1 MDGLKLIRKQDVQDS
16 SIAKVTDE
24 VTKARTSVKQTYPT
38 LKARLDAID
47 TNADIIQNNINQAI
61 AGLQWKASVPTFN
74 DLAVAYPNP
83 QEGWTVSTDDTNI
96 IYRFDD
102 ATNQWHAISSNAIG
116 NAVPNGNAGLMTG
129 ADKAKLDGLDATQ
142 YVKKTGDTM
151 TGNLNFDNNNIG
163 LTNAGRLYLR
173 GTINSTILSSA
184 TSGQIYFRPNGDR
197 DTTGEVRI
205 NNGGNVYAPLFV
217 GNLNGN
223 ATSAT
228 RLQNARTIQLTG
240 AVTGQ
245 AKFDG
250 SQNIAINTTI
260 ANPYNARLNTLRRTV
275 EVQAEA
281 QTINIGIAGYNT
293 NNDVLNVYLS
303 GVRLTPVTEYTSTQ
317 ADVTLVGG
325 ERFVVGDVVTFE
337 VIQTVRI

>member
-74 DLAVAYPNP
+74 DIAVRYPNP

-96 IYRFDD
+96 VYRFD
-102 ATNQWHAISSNAIG
+102 AVTNQWLPISSNAIG
-116 NAVPNGNAGLMTG
+116 DVTPNGPSGLMTG
-129 ADKAKLDGLDATQ
+129 ADKAKLDGLNDAN
-142 YVKKTGDTM
+142 YVKKTGDTINGQLTVTGGI
-151 TGNLNFDNNNIG
+151 TGNL
-163 LTNAGRLYLR
+163 AG
-173 GTINSTILSSA
+173 NST
-184 TSGQIYFRPNGDR
+184 T
-197 DTTGEVRI
+197 
-205 NNGGNVYAPLFV
+205 
-217 GNLNGN
+217 
-223 ATSAT
+223 AT
-228 RLQNARTIQLTG
+228 RLQTPRTIQLTG
-240 AVTGQ
+240 EVTGQ
-245 AKFDG
+245 AVFDG

-275 EVQAEA
+275 EVQAES

>member
-74 DLAVAYPNP
+74 DIAVRYPNP

-96 IYRFDD
+96 VYRFD
-102 ATNQWHAISSNAIG
+102 AVTNQWLPISSNAIG
-116 NAVPNGNAGLMTG
+116 DVTPNGPSGLMTG
-129 ADKAKLDGLDATQ
+129 ADKAKLDGLNDAN
-142 YVKKTGDTM
+142 YVKKTGDTINGQLTVTGGI
-151 TGNLNFDNNNIG
+151 TGNL
-163 LTNAGRLYLR
+163 AG
-173 GTINSTILSSA
+173 NST
-184 TSGQIYFRPNGDR
+184 T
-197 DTTGEVRI
+197 
-205 NNGGNVYAPLFV
+205 
-217 GNLNGN
+217 
-223 ATSAT
+223 AT
-228 RLQNARTIQLTG
+228 RLQTPRTIQLTG
-240 AVTGQ
+240 EVTGQ
-245 AKFDG
+245 AVFDG

-260 ANPYNARLNTLRRTV
+260 ANPYNAKLNTLRRTV

-281 QTINIGIAGYNT
+281 QTINIGIAGYNA

-325 ERFVVGDVVTFE
+325 ERFIVGDVVTFE

>member
-74 DLAVAYPNP
+74 DIAVRYPNP

-96 IYRFDD
+96 VYRFD
-102 ATNQWHAISSNAIG
+102 AVTNQWLPISSNAIG
-116 NAVPNGNAGLMTG
+116 DVTPNGPSGLMTG
-129 ADKAKLDGLDATQ
+129 ADKAKLDGLNDAN
-142 YVKKTGDTM
+142 YVKKTGDTINGQLTVTGGI
-151 TGNLNFDNNNIG
+151 TGNL
-163 LTNAGRLYLR
+163 AG
-173 GTINSTILSSA
+173 NST
-184 TSGQIYFRPNGDR
+184 T
-197 DTTGEVRI
+197 
-205 NNGGNVYAPLFV
+205 
-217 GNLNGN
+217 
-223 ATSAT
+223 AT
-228 RLQNARTIQLTG
+228 RLQTPRTIQLTG
-240 AVTGQ
+240 EVTGQ
-245 AKFDG
+245 AVFDG

-317 ADVTLVGG
+317 ANVTLVGG